1 MNTNEIQA
9 RVIEIVSEQMG
20 VNKDQITPA
29 TSFQKDLNADS
40 LDQVELVM
48 DMEEEFDINIPEDQH
63 EKLQTVGDAIA
74 FIEKELKNKPA
85 ASQ

>member
-48 DMEEEFDINIPEDQH
+48 DMEEEFDITIPEDQQ
-63 EKLQTVGDAIA
+63 EKILTVGDAVS